1 MTLDLDRTWVMVF
14 TVALVACAAIYWQA
28 QVVERAQRPLP
39 HDLGLQLED
48 VGVGVGDEGNLAG
61 AQVDLVAVPVM

>member
-1 MTLDLDRTWVMVF
+1 MTLNLDRTWVMVF
-14 TVALVACAAIYWQA
+14 TVALAACAAIYWQA
-28 QVVERAQRPLP
+28 KVVERTQRPLP

-61 AQVDLVAVPVM
+61 AQVDFVAVPVM